1 MPIVS
6 YLNFDQNAVDAI
18 KYYQEIFETEE
29 PNIMKYGDFNDPSY
43 DAPEHIRDL
52 VMHCE
57 IKIFGERVM
66 IADTPRGFGMDYIAG
81 NNITVAIVSSDIEKL
96 KKAWSKLSKGSKII
110 SQFEKTFFSE
120 GYGFLF
126 DKFGI
131 GWQFIHE

>member
-66 IADTPRGFGMDYIAG
+66 IADTPRGFGMDYISG

-96 KKAWSKLSKGSKII
+96 KKAWSRLSKDSKVINP
-110 SQFEKTFFSE
+110 FEKTFFSE